1 MTRMKK
7 PAAAAAACL
16 VMTTLL
22 ATAHAADSA
31 TITNAQDGWAAFTKC
46 AAIKDNKARH
56 TCFDDVSRAAGYLS
70 SAGTSEHKE
79 FGLRPA
85 PSPAAQVKAD
95 NQLQVT
101 VASVAKTRDGK
112 LTFTMTD
119 GAVWRQVEGET
130 LLDAPTQGQT
140 MTIEKTSL
148 GGFFC
153 RPTKYLAFRC
163 RRIR

>member
-7 PAAAAAACL
+7 LGAAAAACL
-16 VMTTLL
+16 VMTTHL
-22 ATAHAADSA
+22 ATARAAESA

-46 AAIKDNKARH
+46 AAIKDDKPRH
-56 TCFDDVSRAAGYLS
+56 ACFDELSRAAGYLS
-70 SAGTSEHKE
+70 AARPSEHKD

-85 PSPAAQVKAD
+85 PAAEEKAG

-101 VASVAKTRDGK
+101 VASVTKARDGK